1 MLKMLFYRVLLYVM
15 PDFVFYSCL
24 KNLSYYLI
32 QQGDAHYGERIV
44 ENTLMAKTAWERMA
58 KKVAKQGLMASTL
71 IKLMKA
77 VRNPSVISDIV
88 DVKTLVQHDES
99 LSNTLK
105 NLIMSSSNGNGVLM
119 PIYTQ
124 IIGIPEPQAYLKGL
138 AHATKGR
145 LH

>member
-32 QQGDAHYGERIV
+32 QQGDIHYGEHIV
-44 ENTLMAKTAWERMA
+44 ENTLMAKTAWEKMA

-88 DVKTLVQHDES
+88 DVKALVQRDES

-105 NLIMSSSNGNGVLM
+105 NLIMSNSNGNGVLM
-119 PIYTQ
+119 PLYTQ
-124 IIGIPEPQAYLKGL
+124 IVGSSESQNYLKGL
-138 AHATKGR
+138 APASRGR